1 MPPAGRERHSGPQT
15 PPIFR
20 FFTEV
25 GIVWQLARAILER
38 VMPEG
43 LSYAQFSILNH
54 FVRLGGERSLVELA
68 RTFQV
73 TKPAMTKLVRKL
85 EEGGFVTVRA
95 NPRDSRGKQVAITG
109 RGLAARQSA
118 VAALAPVLEELRT
131 AFGDEAFAEA
141 EPFLARWREWLET
154 RR

>member
-1 MPPAGRERHSGPQT
+1 MPPAGGEPRSGLQT

-25 GIVWQLARAILER
+25 AIVWQLARAILDR

-43 LSYAQFSILNH
+43 LTYAQFSIHNH

-85 EEGGFVTVRA
+85 EEGGFVIVRA

-118 VAALAPVLEELRT
+118 VEALAPILAELRS
-131 AFGDEAFAEA
+131 AFGAEAFAEA
-141 EPFLARWREWLET
+141 EPFLARVREWLET